1 MDVFGDNRG
10 DPILV
15 ASEILAFDGT
25 VSGVPVVEAVLKLRM
40 LDEPRVLELGVVSD
54 ADHLSDVN
62 R

>member
-1 MDVFGDNRG
+1 MDVFGDKRG

-25 VSGVPVVEAVLKLRM
+25 VSGVPAVEAVLKLRM
-40 LDEPRVLELGVVSD
+40 LDELRVLELGVFSD

-62 R
+62 